1 MLPRQCPNN
10 QRLQRE
16 KLFAM
21 NRTMQQFNAAQG
33 HHHLQINLQ
42 PKIRGNISLEA
53 NHFYY
58 GQTKKGTP
66 PNAHDILSP
75 SQQSQYLGSLRSFKQ
90 QNMRRHQG
98 PLFTN
103 LSVQRIRGFLR
114 EENALRVLFFAS
126 TAQDGQRNRREGG
139 PRATAFV
146 AEVKCID
153 KEKAEELLA
162 VGLGN
167 LVVLYNVK
175 VTPNDDV
182 LVTATSG
189 IRAKQP
195 HWVAVTSLTADR
207 SETHTTVA
215 APNATAV
222 ALVVTSTTTIPTKWT
237 CLLCTFNNYASTSV
251 CFSCNSARQAG
262 PVLPLLRPF
271 RAIPLDMMPLIKT
284 VWTCKS
290 CFARK
295 NSPWKGDCW
304 KCGQSTFRQGHQ
316 KEQEEA
322 ATAAAAST

>member
-1 MLPRQCPNN
+1 V
-10 QRLQRE
+10 QRE

-114 EENALRVLFFAS
+114 EENALRVLFFTS
-126 TAQDGQRNRREGG
+126 TAQDGQRNRREGEQ
-139 PRATAFV
+139 RQAV
-146 AEVKCID
+146 VVEVKCVD
-153 KEKAEELLA
+153 QEKAQELLA
-162 VGLGN
+162 IGLGN

-175 VTPNDDV
+175 VTANNDV
-182 LVTATSG
+182 LVTAASG
-189 IRAKQP
+189 IRPQQP
-195 HWVAVTSLTADR
+195 LSLSDNSSAADHSGIHDALTAPIAVAAAVT
-207 SETHTTVA
+207 TTPA
-215 APNATAV
+215 
-222 ALVVTSTTTIPTKWT
+222 PTKWT
-237 CLLCTFNNYASTSV
+237 CLLCTFNNYASTSI
-251 CFSCNSARQAG
+251 CFSCDSARMAG

-271 RAIPLDMMPLIKT
+271 RAIPLDMIPLIKT

-295 NSPWKGDCW
+295 NSPWKESCW
-304 KCGQSTFRQGHQ
+304 KCGKMRPAKSIKKKQQQQAHRNQL
-316 KEQEEA
+316 EQEK
-322 ATAAAAST
+322 